1 MRARLVKARYSK
13 STMYLKFDCSL
24 INLSVSFS
32 VYVSCPPVYTS
43 NPLKLQ
49 HTLAT
54 KTLLTREIKISINF
68 KPWVP
73 YGNGILI

>member
-32 VYVSCPPVYTS
+32 VYVSCPPVLHVESSKTPTYIS
-43 NPLKLQ
+43 NENTFNK
-49 HTLAT
+49 
-54 KTLLTREIKISINF
+54 RN
-68 KPWVP
+68 
-73 YGNGILI
+73 